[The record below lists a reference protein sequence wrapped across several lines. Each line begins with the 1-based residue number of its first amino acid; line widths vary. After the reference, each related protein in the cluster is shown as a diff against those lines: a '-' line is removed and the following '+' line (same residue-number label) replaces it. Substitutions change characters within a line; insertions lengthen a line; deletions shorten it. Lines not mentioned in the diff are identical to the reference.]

1 MHLSC
6 DIVVQGVVV
15 KYLSITYQKG
25 IVLCTVVSICP
36 EIFTHHVVCQV
47 ANWDGNINSFWLSL
61 L

>member
-36 EIFTHHVVCQV
+36 EIFPHHVVCQV
-47 ANWDGNINSFWLSL
+47 AN
-61 L
+61 